1 MSAETMT
8 IGLSSCPNDTYIFH
22 ALLHGL
28 VPAPAPLASHMADVE
43 ELNGLARRK
52 RLPVSKISLGVI
64 PYIMDDYAILS
75 SGAALGWGCGPL
87 VVAREALPES
97 AWKNARVA
105 IPGLMTTANLLL
117 DLHGGFQGPRQ
128 DMLFSDVMDAVISGR
143 ADIGVI
149 IHEGRF
155 TYGEHGLVKLLDLG
169 QWWES
174 VYRAPLPLG
183 AIAVRRDVP
192 AATARAVQDAIRQSL
207 DYANAHP
214 DASREYIRA
223 CAQELS
229 DEVTQAHI
237 RTFVTDFS
245 RDLGPDGRSAIERL
259 VGRAAATLGRPLP
272 ADGLFLN
279 QDRDA

>member
-28 VPAPAPLASHMADVE
+28 VPAPFSPEPHMADVE
-43 ELNGLARRK
+43 ELNGLSRQK

-87 VVAREALPES
+87 VVARENLPES
-97 AWKNARVA
+97 AWKDARTVV
-105 IPGLMTTANLLL
+105 PGLMTTANLLL

-128 DMLFSDVMDAVISGR
+128 EMLFSDVMDAVLSGK

-155 TYGEHGLVKLLDLG
+155 TFQEHGLVKLLDLG

-174 VYRAPLPLG
+174 VYKAPLPLG
-183 AIAVRRDVP
+183 AIAARRDVP
-192 AATARAVQDAIRQSL
+192 LATARAVQEAIRASIA
-207 DYANAHP
+207 YADARP
-214 DASREYIRA
+214 EASRDYIRA

-245 RDLGPDGRSAIERL
+245 RDLGPAGRDAITRL
-259 VGRAAATLGRPLP
+259 TERAAARAGKTLP
-272 ADGLFLN
+272 ADGLFLK
-279 QDRDA
+279 